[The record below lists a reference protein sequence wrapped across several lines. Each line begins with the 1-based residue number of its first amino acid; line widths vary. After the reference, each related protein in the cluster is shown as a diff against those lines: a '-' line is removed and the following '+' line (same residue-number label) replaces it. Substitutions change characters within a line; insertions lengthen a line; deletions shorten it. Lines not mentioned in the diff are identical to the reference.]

1 MCTVQEVLR
10 LSPVMPNPQVKK
22 LTDGGFAGGLI
33 GYATGKAVIENS
45 YAVVD
50 MDVDHGT
57 AIGGLVGHGNS
68 GSVTISN
75 SYATGEALTKAYVTS
90 SAAGISNN
98 GSISNSVSIFPE
110 MTSLNRI
117 GVASK
122 ASQNNFSNNYGF
134 GGMVAKKANGTILT
148 PSADEI
154 GADKPYGED
163 ASAEQLK
170 DQAFYESL
178 GWNFESVWTM
188 DQTGGYAFPILKEQT
203 VYPTLNLDLTAAVR
217 SITLDKTSA
226 TIYQRGNVQLT
237 ATVDA
242 VNGASREIIWT
253 SSDPAVKV
261 KNGW

>member
-1 MCTVQEVLR
+1 
-10 LSPVMPNPQVKK
+10 MPNPQVKK

-117 GVASK
+117 GVASN
-122 ASQNNFSNNYGF
+122 ASQNNFANNYGF

-154 GADKPYGED
+154 GADKPYGRGRKCRT
-163 ASAEQLK
+163 AKRS
-170 DQAFYESL
+170 
-178 GWNFESVWTM
+178 G
-188 DQTGGYAFPILKEQT
+188 IL
-203 VYPTLNLDLTAAVR
+203 
-217 SITLDKTSA
+217 
-226 TIYQRGNVQLT
+226 
-237 ATVDA
+237 
-242 VNGASREIIWT
+242 
-253 SSDPAVKV
+253 
-261 KNGW
+261 